1 MLVNFSNPNDSE
13 SDSEE
18 MGLGNVIEGVSDQFE
33 IVEKSL
39 ESIQGAVQEFIDYG
53 SEYLNLDEQ
62 AKVVFEGL
70 KERVRDECDSVGGQ
84 LDDVVDNL
92 ENAKSFVHPD
102 QNKIARLES
111 ELEHV
116 QKDFHVTLQ
125 RLEQGEGQDGF
136 VKSKAQEKRED
147 STLRV
152 QNKKTSGYESKS
164 YLEKHHRHFSLMDM
178 YERINKDQ
186 DSEEEESDGEEDMRI
201 IQEKLSVTMESA
213 SHHCDVIKTVLREML
228 SEIGMVSE
236 DEKNLCVAVSDSIGG
251 SIDRIQFALDNLY
264 DQGVEEH
271 ERAADFKKLFREK
284 EKELEDLKDN
294 MNEKLES
301 IFEDNTFISQS
312 QKKELGELL
321 KEFGFRNT
329 QEDII
334 VLQEQLDKSMQN
346 LENTEIDKAKYKQ
359 ESKIKTSQLKK
370 VLQEF
375 TDLRDTFDE
384 CQNELANSK
393 SRTADLESYQEA
405 YNVEDYQEE
414 IENLNRDL
422 GHARESKI
430 RTITHLDKE
439 IKRLRGLLDPKWT
452 VRSASFSIT

>member
-1 MLVNFSNPNDSE
+1 MLVTFSNPNDSE

-18 MGLGNVIEGVSDQFE
+18 MGLGNVIEGVSDKFD

-70 KERVRDECDSVGGQ
+70 KERVKDECDSVGGQ

-92 ENAKSFVHPD
+92 ETAKSFVHPD
-102 QNKIARLES
+102 QNKIASLQA
-111 ELEHV
+111 ELGHV

-136 VKSKAQEKRED
+136 VKSKAQEQRE
-147 STLRV
+147 SSNLRV
-152 QNKKTSGYESKS
+152 QNNKKSGYDSN
-164 YLEKHHRHFSLMDM
+164 LEKHHRHFSLMDM

-213 SHHCDVIKTVLREML
+213 SHHCDVIKNVLGEML
-228 SEIGMVSE
+228 SEIGMVS
-236 DEKNLCVAVSDSIGG
+236 DKEKNLCVAVSDSIGG

-271 ERAADFKKLFREK
+271 ERAAEFKKLFRAK

-294 MNEKLES
+294 MNERLES

-321 KEFGFRNT
+321 KQFGFRNT
-329 QEDII
+329 REEII
-334 VLQEQLDKSMQN
+334 VLQEEYDKSIVE
-346 LENTEIDKAKYKQ
+346 LKNTQIEAQKYKQ
-359 ESKIKTSQLKK
+359 DSKIKTSQLNKA
-370 VLQEF
+370 LEEF

-384 CQNELANSK
+384 CQTELAKSK
-393 SRTADLESYQEA
+393 SRIADLESYQDAFNEE
-405 YNVEDYQEE
+405 YYEGE
-414 IENLNRDL
+414 IEILKREL

-430 RTITHLDKE
+430 RTITQLDKE

-452 VRSASFSIT
+452 VRSASFTLS